1 MNIRSPRALSVVVVS
16 EERATDDGW
25 QRKPTSFPS
34 KFKNLYF
41 LELYQNICSRLA
53 KESDS
58 VVLAVG

>member
-1 MNIRSPRALSVVVVS
+1 MVVVG
-16 EERATDDGW
+16 EKQAADDGW
-25 QRKPTSFPS
+25 QRKPTSFSS

-41 LELYQNICSRLA
+41 LELYQNICSRLS